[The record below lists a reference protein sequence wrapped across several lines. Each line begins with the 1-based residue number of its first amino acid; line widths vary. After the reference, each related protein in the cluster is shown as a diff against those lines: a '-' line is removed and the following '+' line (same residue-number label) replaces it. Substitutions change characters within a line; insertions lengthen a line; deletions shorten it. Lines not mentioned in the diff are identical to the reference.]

1 MAANKE
7 KDWTGH
13 EFVMTRVFDA
23 PRELVFKAW
32 TDPKHLAQWW
42 GPRGFTNPV
51 CEWDARPG
59 GKIYDVMRA
68 PNGTD
73 YPMGG
78 EFREIVPP
86 EKVVIMCGALDDK
99 GKLLFEFLH
108 TVTFTE
114 EKGKTKMTLH
124 SRVLKTTPDANKYI
138 GGFEAGMGSSLEK
151 LQELLAQAGGPLI
164 IERTFDA
171 PVALVWRAITTKED
185 MHRWFF
191 KLEKFKAEVGF
202 EFDFTVEHEGNT
214 YCHFCKVTEVM
225 PQRKL
230 AFTWRYKGHE
240 GDSLVMF
247 ELFAEG
253 TKTKL
258 KLTHEGLET
267 FPKTPQFARKNFEGG
282 WNYISTALQDFA
294 ENADK
299 EIYITREFDAP
310 RELLWEAM
318 TNPKH
323 VVNWWGPIGFTTTIE
338 EMDFRVGGTWKHVM
352 RGPDGAEY
360 PNKSVFKEIVKP
372 EKIVYQHAGH
382 KKGGPGISFVSTWTF
397 DELGK
402 NKSRISIRMV
412 FPETEKRDF
421 VVKEFGAIEGGKQTL
436 GRLAEYAK
444 GMGKA
449 A

>member
-13 EFVMTRVFDA
+13 EFVMTRVFNA
-23 PRELVFKAW
+23 PRELVFQAW

-51 CEWDARPG
+51 CEWEARAG

-68 PNGTD
+68 PNGQEF
-73 YPMGG
+73 PMGG

-86 EKVVIMCGALDDK
+86 EKVVIMCGALDEK

-108 TVTFTE
+108 TVTLTE
-114 EKGKTKMTLH
+114 QKGKTKMTLH

-138 GGFEAGMGSSLEK
+138 GGFEAGMGSSLER
-151 LQELLAQAGGPLI
+151 LEELLAQTGEPLV
-164 IERTFDA
+164 IERTIDA
-171 PVALVWRAITTKED
+171 PVALVWRAITTRED
-185 MHRWFF
+185 IHRWLFDFIGF
-191 KLEKFKAEVGF
+191 KPQPGTDF
-202 EFDFTVEHEGNT
+202 EFTVVHEGNT
-214 YCHFCKVTEVM
+214 FRHLCKVMEVVA
-225 PQRKL
+225 QKKISYS
-230 AFTWRYKGHE
+230 WRYDGHE
-240 GDSLVMF
+240 GDSLVTF

-258 KLTHEGLET
+258 KLTHEGLES
-267 FPKTPQFARKNFEGG
+267 FPKAPQFARTNFEKG
-282 WNYISTALQDFA
+282 WTMLSQSLQDIV
-294 ENADK
+294 ENLDK
-299 EIYITREFDAP
+299 EIYIEREFDAP

-360 PNKSVFKEIVKP
+360 PNHSVFKEIVKP

-402 NKSRISIRMV
+402 SKSRVSIRMI
-412 FPETEKRDF
+412 FPEAAKRDF

-444 GMGKA
+444 KL
-449 A
+449 

>member
-1 MAANKE
+1 MATKSE

-13 EFVMTRVFDA
+13 EFIITREFDA
-23 PRELVFKAW
+23 PRELVFQAW

-42 GPRGFTNPV
+42 GPRSFTNPV
-51 CEWDARPG
+51 CEWDVRPG

-68 PNGTD
+68 PNGAD
-73 YPMGG
+73 FPMGG

-86 EKVVIMCGALDDK
+86 EKVVIMCGALDEK
-99 GKLLFEFLH
+99 GKMLFEFLH
-108 TVTFTE
+108 TVTFAE
-114 EKGKTKMTLH
+114 VKGKTKMTLR

-138 GGFEAGMGSSLEK
+138 GGFEEGMGSSLEK
-151 LQELLAQAGGPLI
+151 LEELLAQAGEILTL
-164 IERTFDA
+164 ERTLDA

-185 MHRWFF
+185 LHRWFF
-191 KLEKFKAEVGF
+191 DFIGFKPQPGTDF
-202 EFDFTVEHEGNT
+202 EFTVVHEGNT
-214 YCHFCKVTEVM
+214 FHHLCRVMEVV
-225 PQRKL
+225 PQKKF

-240 GDSLVMF
+240 GDSLVTF

-253 TKTKL
+253 TRTKL

-267 FPKTPQFARKNFEGG
+267 FPKAPWFARKNFEAG
-282 WNYISTALQDFA
+282 WNYISAALQDYA
-294 ENADK
+294 ENVDK
-299 EIYITREFDAP
+299 EIYIEREFDAP

-323 VVNWWGPIGFTTTIE
+323 VVNWWGPVGFTTTIE

-352 RGPDGAEY
+352 RGPDGTEY
-360 PNKSVFKEIVKP
+360 PNQSVFKEIVKP

-382 KKGGPGISFVSTWTF
+382 KKGGPDISFVSTWSF

-402 NKSRISIRMV
+402 NKSRVSIRMI
-412 FPETEKRDF
+412 FPETAKRDF

-436 GRLAEYAK
+436 ARLAEYAK
-444 GMGKA
+444 TL
-449 A
+449 

>member
-1 MAANKE
+1 MATKGE

-86 EKVVIMCGALDDK
+86 EKVVILCGALDEK
-99 GKLLFEFLH
+99 GKLLFEILH
-108 TVTFTE
+108 TVTFAE
-114 EKGKTKMTLH
+114 EKGKTKMTLL
-124 SRVLKTTPDANKYI
+124 SRVLKTTPGADKYI
-138 GGFEAGMGSSLEK
+138 GGFEGGMGSSLER
-151 LQELLAQAGGPLI
+151 LEELLAKTGEPLI
-164 IERTFDA
+164 VERTFDA
-171 PVALVWRAITTKED
+171 PAALVWRTISNKED
-185 MHRWFF
+185 IHRWFF
-191 KLEKFKAEVGF
+191 DFIGFKPEPGTDF
-202 EFDFTVEHEGNT
+202 EFTVTHEGNT
-214 YCHFCKVTEVM
+214 YRHLCKVAEVV
-225 PQRKL
+225 PQKKIS
-230 AFTWRYKGHE
+230 FTWRYDGHP
-240 GDSLVMF
+240 GDSLVTF

-253 TKTKL
+253 AKTKF
-258 KLTHEGLET
+258 KLTHAGLET
-267 FPKTPQFARKNFEGG
+267 FPQTPQFARKNFEQG
-282 WNYISTALQDFA
+282 WTSLSLAIKDLV
-294 ENADK
+294 ENLDK
-299 EIYITREFDAP
+299 EIYIEREFDAP

-323 VVNWWGPIGFTTTIE
+323 VVNWWGPVGFTTTIE
-338 EMDFRVGGTWKHVM
+338 EMDFRVGGNWKHIM

-360 PNKSVFKEIVKP
+360 PNHSVFTEIVKP

-402 NKSRISIRMV
+402 NKSRLSVRMV
-412 FPETEKRDF
+412 FTETEKRDF
-421 VVKEFGAIEGGKQTL
+421 VVKEFGAVEGGKQTL
-436 GRLAEYAK
+436 ARLAEYVK
-444 GMGKA
+444 KL
-449 A
+449 